1 MREFEAISE
10 ESQGRPKVVSVG
22 ERSELDEV
30 LRHRARRMLV
40 QAVEAE
46 AAACGFAVALRNCHN
61 PAVHTDGWLG
71 YGPLES
77 DGSPRGEL
85 PGHRRGPRN
94 CSPAFIAWCRC

>member
-61 PAVHTDGWLG
+61 SKLLAVF
-71 YGPLES
+71 
-77 DGSPRGEL
+77 
-85 PGHRRGPRN
+85 RRIVAPEREIGQTKARL
-94 CSPAFIAWCRC
+94 AE